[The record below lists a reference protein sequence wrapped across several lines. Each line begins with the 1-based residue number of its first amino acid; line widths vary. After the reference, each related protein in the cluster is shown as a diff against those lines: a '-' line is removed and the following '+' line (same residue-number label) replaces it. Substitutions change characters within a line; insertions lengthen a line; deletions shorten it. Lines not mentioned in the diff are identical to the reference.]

1 MDNEIIDRPDILSL
15 QTFLADRETLGIY
28 IPAYQR
34 DFSWGQDQFLRF
46 FEDVTADIR
55 RGESLQHYMTFI
67 GSIICFDDDKKL
79 TIAPGLKSEQPER
92 VYNIVDGQQRMIFI
106 NLLSTLLHKT
116 IGIRYKDVLRQD
128 QWFEVQGRELQ
139 KNLKKIISVNISG
152 KEESNPKII
161 RAIIDEWART
171 TDREQHHSP
180 SASFLSQYLKW
191 IDRGRQGAFE
201 YSARDIPEELMAE
214 HSNFHKHVKQLDRL
228 LAHFCKQTAP
238 KDQEIRYEL
247 ADVDTLAKNELLM
260 QSAFS
265 HDVSEDYREGKFD
278 FAGPLQER
286 KEELFRALLLGNYIY
301 RRVHAIIVVTKRSY
315 ESTLSV
321 FDVLNV
327 TGRPLNAFDTFRPDV
342 TKLDIKGYRDSQQ
355 KAYIDKIEAGMKQK
369 TTRKAVDKHVSELIV
384 SFAMANDGTKL
395 GKDLHDQRN
404 YLRTTFAKNSNNE
417 EQYLDYLAFLSA
429 VSDMKGL
436 FENKCEA
443 VDTFFCARNPSYN
456 IPSHLSKDIDEAS
469 FCLGFLRQAGFK
481 IVIPLLS
488 AYLYQIYQ
496 QRYDEGSIRQFCN
509 AVRKTASFCAI
520 WRSSAETTN
529 RIDDR
534 VRKIIQG
541 KPPKQINLN
550 WRPLYRF
557 DYRRKERLQ
566 PLAMEKLSRAFKDL
580 INEMYQIQDAE
591 TWIELVGGTEIYKNN
606 AGVAKLILLIGSHRT
621 RIVMKNGE
629 PFMES
634 VQEGVVPDLI
644 SRDGF
649 HNPLVST
656 IEHIIPQNEDLDKAV
671 YSKSEKNQLWNLTL
685 VPADVNS
692 ILGNKDWKRKRAI
705 YRYYS
710 SETGEEQQK
719 NLKEL
724 ENVLSKAQLERFQNR
739 NHGYLPMTKYLA
751 MLDVDDFTK
760 EHGEKRSKAILRNCW
775 RILAE
780 ERLEW

>member
-1 MDNEIIDRPDILSL
+1 MNNEIIDRPDILSL
-15 QTFLADRETLGIY
+15 QAFLADRETLGIY

-34 DFSWGQDQFLRF
+34 DFSWGHDQFLRF

-55 RGESLQHYMTFI
+55 RGELLQHYMTFI
-67 GSIICFDDDKKL
+67 GSLICFDDDKKL

-152 KEESNPKII
+152 KEESSPKII

-180 SASFLSQYLKW
+180 SAHFLSQYLKW
-191 IDRGRQGAFE
+191 VDQGRQGTFE
-201 YSARDIPEELMAE
+201 CSMRGVPDELMAE
-214 HSNFHKHVKQLDRL
+214 HDNFHKHVKQLERL
-228 LAHFCKQTAP
+228 LIYFCKQTAP

-247 ADVDTLAKNELLM
+247 TSVDELAKNELLM

-265 HDVSEDYREGKFD
+265 HDVSEDYKEGRFD
-278 FAGPLQER
+278 FTGPLQDK

-301 RRVHAIIVVTKRSY
+301 RCVHAIIVVTKRSY

-327 TGRPLNAFDTFRPDV
+327 TGRPLNAFDTFKPDV
-342 TKLDIKGYRDSQQ
+342 TKLEIKGYRDSQQ
-355 KAYIDKIEAGMKQK
+355 KAYIDRIEAGIKQK
-369 TTRKAVDKHVSELIV
+369 TTRKAVDKYVSELIV

-404 YLRTTFAKNSNNE
+404 YLRTTFSKNSSDK
-417 EQYLDYLAFLSA
+417 EQYLEYLSFLNA

-436 FENKCEA
+436 FETKEKA
-443 VDTFFCARNPSYN
+443 VDTFISTRNPNYE
-456 IPSHLSKDIDEAS
+456 IPSQLSKDIGEAS
-469 FCLGFLRQAGFK
+469 FCLGFLRRAGFK
-481 IVIPLLS
+481 IAIPLLS
-488 AYLYQIYQ
+488 VYLYPIYQ
-496 QRYDEGSIRQFCN
+496 QHYSEETISQFCG
-509 AVRKTASFCAI
+509 AVRKIASFCAI
-520 WRSSAETTN
+520 WRSSAESTN

-534 VRKIIQG
+534 VRKILQG
-541 KPPKQINLN
+541 KPPKTMNIN

-557 DYRRKERLQ
+557 DYRKKERIQ
-566 PLAMEKLSRAFKDL
+566 PLSMEELSRAFKDL
-580 INEMYQIQDAE
+580 IAEMYQIQDAE
-591 TWIELVGGTEIYKNN
+591 TWSELAGETEIYKNN
-606 AGVAKLILLIGSHRT
+606 AGVAQFILLVGSHRT
-621 RIVMKNGE
+621 RVVMKDGE

-634 VQEGVVPDLI
+634 VKEGVVPDLI

-656 IEHIIPQNEDLDKAV
+656 IEHIIPQNEDPDKAV

-692 ILGNKDWKRKRAI
+692 ILGNKDWKRKQAI

-710 SETGEEQQK
+710 SETEEEQQK

-724 ENVLSKAQLERFQNR
+724 ENVLSKEQLERFQNR

-780 ERLEW
+780 EWLGW